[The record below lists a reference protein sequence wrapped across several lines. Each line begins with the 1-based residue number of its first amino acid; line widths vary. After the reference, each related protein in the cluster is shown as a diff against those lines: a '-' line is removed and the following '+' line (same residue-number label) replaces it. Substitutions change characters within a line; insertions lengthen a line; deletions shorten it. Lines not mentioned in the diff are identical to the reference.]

1 MPMYE
6 YVCQDCTH
14 EFETLV
20 FNGDEVH
27 CPKCSGD
34 KLERL
39 LSVPGRPRV
48 GASPTSLPPACNSSG
63 PPCGSMCRRFNDS

>member
-20 FNGDEVH
+20 FNGDKVS

-48 GASPTSLPPACNSSG
+48 EASLPTACNSSG
-63 PPCGSMCRRFNDS
+63 PPCGPVCRRFNGS

>member
-6 YVCQDCTH
+6 YVCRDCTH

-20 FNGDEVH
+20 FDGDEVH
-27 CPKCSGD
+27 CPECDGV

-48 GASPTSLPPACNSSG
+48 AASPLPTACKSSG
-63 PPCGSMCRRFNDS
+63 PPCGPMCSRFNNS